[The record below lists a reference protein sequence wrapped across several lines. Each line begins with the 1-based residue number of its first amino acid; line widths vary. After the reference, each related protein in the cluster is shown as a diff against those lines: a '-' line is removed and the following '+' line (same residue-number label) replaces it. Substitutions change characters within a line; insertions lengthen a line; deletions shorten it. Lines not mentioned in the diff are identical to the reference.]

1 MLDFGCT
8 NFRCCPV
15 LYIIIDVHQFY
26 AFSQFVQILYQP
38 LKKFKATA
46 PSGKIINHCFVLLMI
61 YHSLCNIYLCH
72 VFIPITGLSAK
83 AGGKIMEKK
92 RSNDSKAAEVLW
104 LSELAIMIVIIAE
117 IMWSHIMINKD
128 GVLKYLLFTK
138 TMAMIYRRIHS
149 LAKKPIII
157 SLAICCWNGWHHA
170 SRNWKEKQ
178 KRTSLLQYEARF
190 KGKSC
195 YWGRCV

>member
-8 NFRCCPV
+8 NFRCCQV

-61 YHSLCNIYLCH
+61 YHSFVNISLLCH

-83 AGGKIMEKK
+83 AGGKIMKNK
-92 RSNDSKAAEVLW
+92 SNDSKAAEVLR

-117 IMWSHIMINKD
+117 IM
-128 GVLKYLLFTK
+128 
-138 TMAMIYRRIHS
+138 
-149 LAKKPIII
+149 
-157 SLAICCWNGWHHA
+157 
-170 SRNWKEKQ
+170 
-178 KRTSLLQYEARF
+178 
-190 KGKSC
+190 
-195 YWGRCV
+195 